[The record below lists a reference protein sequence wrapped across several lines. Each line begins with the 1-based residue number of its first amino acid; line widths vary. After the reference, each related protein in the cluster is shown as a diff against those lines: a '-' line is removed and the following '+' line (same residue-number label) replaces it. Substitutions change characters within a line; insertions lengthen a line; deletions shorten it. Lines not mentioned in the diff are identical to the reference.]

1 MTIMPEVSRRRF
13 IVSAAAAGGGLAV
26 GFHLPGQGAP
36 PAEAAPAKGT
46 EVNAWILV
54 HPDDTITLRVHRSEM
69 GQGSFTAIPQLIADE
84 LEADWRKVRAEFAL
98 AHRQITDRKVYVS
111 MATGGSRAI
120 RDSQSYV
127 RQAGATAREM
137 LIAAAAARW
146 KVPAGDCQAD
156 NGDVVHK
163 ASGRKL
169 SYGALA
175 AAAAKMPPPKDVKLK
190 PDGEWK
196 IIGKSV
202 ARFDVPA
209 KTDGSAIFGID
220 VKLPGM
226 VHAVP
231 RQCPVF
237 GGKVKTYE
245 QSKIKGMPGVIGV
258 VAIPNGVAVVARHF
272 WQAKMA
278 AEALP
283 IEWDVGT
290 NGAVSSATIHER
302 LMKGADEDPGAKV
315 RHDGDFDAAMAKA
328 AKKIEAEYHAPFL
341 EHATME
347 PMNCTVHVKGDRVQ
361 VWAPSQNAE
370 GALAAAAEA
379 TGVPPQNVDV
389 YLTYMGG
396 GFGRRGRIDYVT
408 QAAIVAKH
416 MAPRPVKLIWTREE
430 TTQHGFYRPI
440 SMGRLSAGLDSSG
453 MPVAY
458 GHKVVGQSLL
468 STVFPARI
476 KSGVDGS
483 SVEGTF
489 DQPYKIPNVKFDY
502 VMRNTHV
509 PCGFWRSVGHSMNGW
524 ITESFID
531 EIAHAGGKDPLELR
545 RLLLQGQT
553 SWLNVLNMAAEKGN
567 WGKSLPD
574 NWGRGIAIH
583 QSFGSI
589 ASHVAEVEVTDKG
602 ELKVRRLVAVIDCG
616 HAVNPRNIE
625 AQVQSNAVY
634 GLSALLYGAITIR
647 DGRVEQSNFDNY
659 QVMRINEMP
668 KVETYIN
675 LTRGEWW
682 GGVGEPG
689 LPTALPAV
697 CNAIFAVTGKRIR
710 QLPLAGQ
717 NLRPA

>member
-1 MTIMPEVSRRRF
+1 MTYMPEISRRRF
-13 IVSAAAAGGGLAV
+13 VVGAAAAGGGLAI
-26 GFHLPGQGAP
+26 GFHLPGKGVPA
-36 PAEAAPAKGT
+36 AEAASAKDA
-46 EVNAWILV
+46 EVNAWILI

-69 GQGSFTAIPQLIADE
+69 GQGSFTAIPQLLAEE

-98 AHRQITDRKVYVS
+98 AHRQLTEHKVYVS

-127 RQAGATAREM
+127 RQAGAVAREM
-137 LIAAAAARW
+137 LIAAAAAQW
-146 KVPAGDCQAD
+146 KVPAAECHAE
-156 NGDVVHK
+156 NSTVTHK
-163 ASGRKL
+163 GSGRKL
-169 SYGALA
+169 TYGALA
-175 AAAAKMPPPKDVKLK
+175 AAAAKITPPKDVKLK
-190 PDGEWK
+190 PEGEWG

-202 ARFDVPA
+202 PRFDVPA
-209 KTDGSAIFGID
+209 KTDGSAVFGID
-220 VKLPGM
+220 VKVPGM

-237 GGKVKTYE
+237 GGKVKSYDDA
-245 QSKIKGMPGVIGV
+245 KIKHMPGVIAV
-258 VAIPNGVAVVARHF
+258 VPIPNGVAVVAEHF
-272 WQAKMA
+272 WQAKTA

-283 IEWDVGT
+283 VEWDVGA
-290 NGAVSSATIHER
+290 NGTVSSATIHER

-315 RHDGDFDAAMAKA
+315 RHEGDFDAAMAKA

-341 EHATME
+341 DHATME
-347 PMNCTVHVKGDRVQ
+347 PMNCTVHMQGDRVR

-408 QAAIVAKH
+408 QAATVAKH

-430 TTQHGFYRPI
+430 TTQHGFYRPV
-440 SMGRLSAGLDSSG
+440 SMGRLSAGLDGSG
-453 MPVAY
+453 MPIAY
-458 GHKVVGQSLL
+458 GHKVIGQSLL

-476 KSGVDGS
+476 KNGIDES

-545 RLLLQGQT
+545 RALLADEPSMLK
-553 SWLNVLNMAAEKGN
+553 VLNLAAEKGD
-567 WGKSLPD
+567 WGKPLPK
-574 NWGRGIAIH
+574 NRGRGIAVH

-589 ASHVAEVEVTDKG
+589 AAHVAEVEVTDKG
-602 ELKVRRLVAVIDCG
+602 ELVLHRLVAVIDCG

-625 AQVQSNAVY
+625 AQCQSNIVY
-634 GLSALLYGAITIR
+634 GLTSLLYGAITIK
-647 DGRVEQSNFDNY
+647 DGRVEQSNFDDY
-659 QVMRINEMP
+659 QVMRIREMP
-668 KVETYIN
+668 KVETYIT
-675 LTRGEWW
+675 LTRGDWW

-689 LPTALPAV
+689 LPTSLPAV
-697 CNAIFAVTGKRIR
+697 CNAIFAVTGRRVR
-710 QLPLAGQ
+710 QLPIAGK
-717 NLRPA
+717 NLRAI